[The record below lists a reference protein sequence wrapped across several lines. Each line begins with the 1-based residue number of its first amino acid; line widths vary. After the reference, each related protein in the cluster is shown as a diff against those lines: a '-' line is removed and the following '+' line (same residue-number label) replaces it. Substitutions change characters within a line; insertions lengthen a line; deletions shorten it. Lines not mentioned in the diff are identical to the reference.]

1 MRITISGPPGSG
13 KTTVCSL
20 LSKLSGVECVV
31 SGAIFR
37 DMATELGLTLEEFGK
52 MAERD
57 DRYDRLLDEKILQI
71 AGEKEDVILEGRLAA
86 FMLSR
91 SGIPALK
98 VYLDADREE
107 RARRASERDAVERE
121 RASRETEE
129 RERCEA
135 SRYRAYY
142 GIDLTDRSV
151 YDLVIDTTCLTPE
164 EVVAMIMSK
173 MEERGW
179 RRPS

>member
-20 LSKLSGVECVV
+20 LSKLSGIECVV

-37 DMATELGLTLEEFGK
+37 EMARELDLTLEEFGK
-52 MAERD
+52 LAERD

-71 AGEKEDVILEGRLAA
+71 AREKGDIILEGRLAA

-91 SGIPALK
+91 NGIPALK
-98 VYLDADREE
+98 VHLDADKEE
-107 RARRASERDAVERE
+107 RARRTSERDAVERE
-121 RASRETEE
+121 KASMETEE

-135 SRYRAYY
+135 ARYREYY
-142 GIDLTDRSV
+142 GIDLADRSV
-151 YDLVIDTTCLTPE
+151 YDLTIDTTCLTPE
-164 EVVAMIMSK
+164 EVVSAIMTQ

-179 RRPS
+179 RGPS